1 MDEQSKEF
9 PKLVRD
15 LMSVGVLTCPLET
28 PLDELARTLLD
39 QGLEAAVVLDDN
51 GHAAGYVSRTEL
63 VRAFAGGMSAD
74 TAVQEVMEVELP
86 VFPPDIPLTAAAQ
99 LMLDRGIRVF
109 YLTHHAGGIEYP
121 AAFFTFQHVL
131 RLLASRDL
139 QELED
144 LGIKAA
150 RRPPLEIF
158 LERRNAARRRFNS
171 SIPYD
176 EE

>member
-1 MDEQSKEF
+1 MDEQSKGN
-9 PKLVRD
+9 PTLVRD
-15 LMSVGVLTCPLET
+15 LMSVGVLTCSLET
-28 PLDELARTLLD
+28 PLDDLARTLLD

-63 VRAFAGGMSAD
+63 VRAFAGGMPPST
-74 TAVQEVMEVELP
+74 TAQEVMEAELP
-86 VFPPDIPLTAAAQ
+86 VFPPDIPLQAAAQ

-121 AAFFTFQHVL
+121 AAFFTFQHLL
-131 RLLASRDL
+131 RLLASRDP
-139 QELED
+139 QELQD

-158 LERRNAARRRFNS
+158 LERRDAARRRFNS
-171 SIPYD
+171 SIPHD